1 MILSIKLQTSNLHK
15 PLSPFFDDIFAICQC
30 GFRKNHSTQHG
41 ILVLLEPWKRNDD
54 QEMVFG
60 ALLIDLLKVFDCL
73 PHDLLLAKLQACG
86 VDNKSLALAQ
96 DTFQIK
102 TKGLKLE
109 QNLVHGNKFYLV
121 FRRVLYLVP
130 FFQYSHL

>member
-1 MILSIKLQTSNLHK
+1 MQFVN
-15 PLSPFFDDIFAICQC
+15 AV
-30 GFRKNHSTQHG
+30 FRKNHSTQHG
-41 ILVLLEPWKRNDD
+41 VLVLLEPWKSNDD